1 MEKLE
6 NNENK
11 LLNKGEFVKNIISQ
25 YGIKFVTIAN
35 KLGITRNTL
44 YVKLLDPNL
53 SDEFIKKIGLTIG
66 YDFSNIISTK
76 ENNFFHENEDYFYSK
91 NIEKKYSELLEKHN
105 QILKFIIKISTID
118 DFREIKREI
127 DSFMKKI

>member
-6 NNENK
+6 NSENK
-11 LLNKGEFVKNIISQ
+11 LLNKGEFVKNIISE

-53 SDEFIKKIGLTIG
+53 SDEFIKKIGLIIG
-66 YDFSNIISTK
+66 YDFSNIISAK
-76 ENNFFHENEDYFYSK
+76 ENDFFHENEDYFYSK